1 MNTNQ
6 AQSAVTLSAFV
17 VGGVYLYRKMTE
29 TSSGKGTVPPV
40 AHFVIGFGFV
50 FIALSLVAQGAPE
63 LGGMF
68 AVLVATGD
76 LLANGTSLVDD
87 LTGALKTTSAGAT
100 VTPATS
106 AAVAAL
112 PALNQQLG
120 RG

>member
-17 VGGVYLYRKMTE
+17 VGGVYFYRKMTE
-29 TSSGKGTVPPV
+29 ASGGKGSVPPV

-87 LTGALKTTSAGAT
+87 LTGALKHTSAAT
-100 VTPATS
+100 TPATS
-106 AAVAAL
+106 AAAAAL
-112 PALNQQLG
+112 PALNQQLAG
-120 RG
+120 QP